1 MGKHSFIIAW
11 TCAVLIAST
20 ACSEIVPVWTDA
32 LDLTKDYTLY
42 RTDLPREFEIQ
53 FDHPQP
59 ELDVRLELE
68 LTYDIS
74 GIGRKDL
81 PLILF
86 LERKDSLE
94 TSFPQGFPI
103 KIPLKEDSK
112 WLGQAGTNE
121 VDYVITYI
129 VIESLLLKSGAAYSL
144 KIYANDEQTEKI
156 YGVVRLAARL
166 YENQLEGA
174 E

>member
-1 MGKHSFIIAW
+1 MGKHSFFIFW
-11 TCAVLIAST
+11 AVSFLIGIS
-20 ACSEIVPVWTDA
+20 ACSEIVPVWVGT

-59 ELDVRLELE
+59 EVDVKLELE

-86 LERKDSLE
+86 LERKDSIE
-94 TSFPQGFPI
+94 TSLPQGFPV
-103 KIPLKEDSK
+103 KIPLKENSK
-112 WLGQAGTNE
+112 WLGSPGANE
-121 VDYVITYI
+121 VDYLVTYPVIP
-129 VIESLLLKSGAAYSL
+129 SLLLKSGATYSL

-156 YGVVRLAARL
+156 YGIVRLSARL
-166 YENQLEGA
+166 YENQVPE